1 MSEYN
6 EHAHEARKTEFI
18 SHLERLKSSL
28 TQDATLRAIDMA
40 ELARHLPPEAMDMW
54 DSYRRSLERVHSI
67 LQTFDPTVASEE
79 VYRELQEMYF
89 QAKIMSKAC
98 RAALVQGGVE
108 ESVAAFYAWM
118 NNRLQTLMLVDVR
131 DKSAFVTYLSDTK
144 SAVERDY
151 ANICR

>member
-28 TQDATLRAIDMA
+28 TQDATLQAIDTA
-40 ELARHLPPEAMDMW
+40 ELARHLSSEIIDVW
-54 DSYRRSLERVHSI
+54 NTYRRSLEHVHSL
-67 LQTFDPTVASEE
+67 LQTFDPTVASEDA
-79 VYRELQEMYF
+79 YHELQEVYS
-89 QAKIMSKAC
+89 QAKIVSKAC
-98 RAALVQGGVE
+98 KAALMQGGVE
-108 ESVAAFYAWM
+108 ESVATFYAWM

-131 DKSAFVTYLSDTK
+131 DKRAFVTYLSDTK

-151 ANICR
+151 TNICR